1 MDSQR
6 DLSEKVLLY
15 DPMFDARLGQ
25 AARKREKS
33 KGRRIFLVAFIVV
46 SVVASIYVS
55 FFSLERDRYVYKE
68 NDDGIVLHQ
77 FSGREEDKI
86 LYIDY
91 LRDKDGQNPDS
102 AKPVTAVREYAVN
115 CNEAIRYIYI
125 SESVE
130 KIENTSFF
138 TVKNLYGIFV
148 EEGNEHYSVIDGVLY
163 ETENGKAVKSV
174 LSPQKRA
181 YALVAES
188 LGAKLP
194 ESAEEIE
201 GFIKYCEEN
210 AEAINKAYEEFRY
223 TVTIPET
230 VKILGQLS
238 FAYSEKL
245 KEIVL
250 PEGLEEIE
258 EMAMFRCW
266 QMEKVDFPSALQK
279 IGSDAFSYCGELK
292 YIYIPANIV
301 DIGHHAFY
309 SCGAE
314 QVNMELSE
322 DEVKDKVKFGD
333 DWAPEKRDTFMKRV
347 PVLYNQLK
355 EEM

>member
-15 DPMFDARLGQ
+15 DPMFDAKLQ
-25 AARKREKS
+25 ESSRKREKS

-46 SVVASIYVS
+46 SVVASIWVS
-55 FFSLERDRYVYKE
+55 FYSLERDRYVYKE
-68 NDDGIVLHQ
+68 NDEGIILHQ
-77 FSGREEDKI
+77 FSGRDDDKI
-86 LYIDY
+86 LYVDY
-91 LRDKDGQNPDS
+91 LRDKDGKNPDTT
-102 AKPVTAVREYAVN
+102 KPVTAVREYAVN
-115 CNEAIRYIYI
+115 CNETLRYIYI
-125 SESVE
+125 SENVE

-138 TVKNLYGIFV
+138 TVNNLYGIFV
-148 EEGNEHYSVIDGVLY
+148 EEGNEHYCVIDGVLY
-163 ETENGKAVKSV
+163 ETKNGKPIKSV
-174 LSPQKRA
+174 LSPQKRG

-194 ESAEEIE
+194 SSPAEVDA
-201 GFIKYCEEN
+201 FLKYCEEN
-210 AEAINKAYEEFRY
+210 KEEIDKAYEEFRY
-223 TVTIPET
+223 TVTIPDT

-238 FAYSEKL
+238 FAYNEKL

-266 QMEKVDFPSALQK
+266 QMEKVDFPSTVQK
-279 IGSDAFSYCGELK
+279 IGSDALSYCGEIK

-322 DEVKDKVKFGD
+322 DEVKNNVKFGD
-333 DWAPEKRDTFMKRV
+333 DWAPEKRNVFMKQV
-347 PVLYNQLK
+347 PVLYNQVK
-355 EEM
+355 EDK